1 MVSKENWD
9 IFYKVLNKESRSC
22 QEKGIIK
29 MTNGIDR
36 GNMQM

>member
-9 IFYKVLNKESRSC
+9 IFYEVVNKESRSC

-29 MTNGIDR
+29 LKNGTDR